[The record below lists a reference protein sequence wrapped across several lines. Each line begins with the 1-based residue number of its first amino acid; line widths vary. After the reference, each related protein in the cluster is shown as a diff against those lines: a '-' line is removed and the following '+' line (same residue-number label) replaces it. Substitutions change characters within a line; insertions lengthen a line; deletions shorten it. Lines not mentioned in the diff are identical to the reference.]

1 MYALILAG
9 GKGERLRPYTED
21 RPKPMVEVNGIP
33 LIGHQL
39 NWLREQGVTDVIIL
53 CGYMNEMI
61 IDSLKNGAEY
71 GVNIQYSVEKE
82 PLGRGGAFR
91 KGFELVPET
100 EEFVI
105 GTNGDNLNTQSLG
118 PMIAAHKDKNAYIT
132 VMLTPLVSP
141 YGIAS
146 VDEESWILEFTEK
159 PKLPHWLNAGVYVI
173 SKESFSLFPTL
184 GDHEDSTFP
193 QLAIEKRLLAFKSIS
208 FWKAVDTVKD
218 LTEASREF
226 KEDF

>member
-9 GKGERLRPYTED
+9 GRGERLRPFTED

-39 NWLREQGVTDVIIL
+39 NWLRAQGVTDVIIL
-53 CGYMNEMI
+53 CGYMNEII
-61 IDSLKNGAEY
+61 IDSLKDGKEY
-71 GVNIQYSVEKE
+71 GVNIKYSIEKE

-91 KGFELVPET
+91 NGFELVPKT
-100 EEFVI
+100 EAFVI
-105 GTNGDNLNTQSLG
+105 GTNGDNLNTQPLG
-118 PMIAAHKDKNAYIT
+118 PMIAAHKEKNASIT

-146 VDEESWILEFTEK
+146 VDEDNWILEFAEK
-159 PKLPHWLNAGVYVI
+159 PRLPHWLNAGVYVI
-173 SKESFSLFPTL
+173 SKESFPLFPTL
-184 GDHEDSTFP
+184 GDHENSTFP
-193 QLAIEKRLLAFKSIS
+193 QLAIEKKLLAFKSTS
-208 FWKAVDTVKD
+208 FWKAIDTVKD

-226 KEDF
+226 KEDL

>member
-9 GKGERLRPYTED
+9 GRGERLRPYTED
-21 RPKPMVEVNGIP
+21 RPKPMVEVNGTP

-39 NWLREQGVTDVIIL
+39 NWLKAQDVTDVIIL
-53 CGYMNEMI
+53 CGYMHEVI
-61 IDSLKNGAEY
+61 ADSLKDGKDY
-71 GVNIQYSVEKE
+71 GVKIQYSIEDE

-105 GTNGDNLNTQSLG
+105 GTNGDNLNSQPLAS
-118 PMIAAHKDKNAYIT
+118 MITAHKDKKAYIT
-132 VMLTPLVSP
+132 VMLTTLISP

-146 VDEESWILEFTEK
+146 VDEEGWIAGFSEK
-159 PKLPHWLNAGVYVI
+159 PKLPHWLNAGVYII
-173 SKESFSLFPTL
+173 SRESFPLFPTL

-193 QLAIEKRLLAFKSIS
+193 ELAIEKKLLAFKSTS
-208 FWKAVDTVKD
+208 YWKAIDTVKD
-218 LTEASREF
+218 LTEASREY
-226 KEDF
+226 KEAF